1 MTKNNK
7 EKSSFW
13 KKLGLGKNKTSAS
26 SMTSDKNSIK
36 SKRLSTQQLQPPTQA
51 TAPQPPP
58 PLPQPLP
65 EQRAQ
70 KKEPAIMAPRVSL
83 PKIKSQLSI
92 HVDHHDIS
100 STCNESVV
108 TPTAHRKE
116 EKESP
121 IVYATEQPNITRNSD
136 SSFVVV
142 QSNDETPVPPI
153 LVVEEKE
160 DDDDKKKLLETI
172 EQLKIEL
179 ENEKATVNVLQ
190 LQKQAVTKDLD
201 YFELSVDELLT
212 EKTDL
217 LQQLEDEKIK
227 NQQYLDDLNLSL
239 EKQKA
244 TADNAR
250 GQSFAV
256 DQTKLE
262 FESVQEQ
269 WRQEQK
275 DLISEIKTKDK
286 TIRELRTKLNKFTD
300 QVEALQKAM
309 ESLTKSHSE
318 ELSRLAAEKE
328 KLTAW
333 TLHTPSGSP
342 RIQPESVIHPSTAE
356 EEEEE
361 EWSPRP
367 SSVLPIPSSSSS
379 AVAVVQ
385 QDDLDSQL
393 RRLTKQKEK
402 LQSTYS
408 KIPLTGGGPQSRRR
422 KEELEAMLDQVD
434 SQLSKV
440 KQKIRRS

>member
-51 TAPQPPP
+51 TAPP
-58 PLPQPLP
+58 PLPPSLP

-83 PKIKSQLSI
+83 PKIKSQPSI

-100 STCNESVV
+100 STCTESVV
-108 TPTAHRKE
+108 TPTAHQKE

-142 QSNDETPVPPI
+142 QSNDETPAPPI
-153 LVVEEKE
+153 LVVEERE
-160 DDDDKKKLLETI
+160 KLLETI

-275 DLISEIKTKDK
+275 DLMSEINSKDK
-286 TIRELRTKLNKFTD
+286 TIRELRTKLNKSTD

-356 EEEEE
+356 EDEEE
-361 EWSPRP
+361 EWAPRP
-367 SSVLPIPSSSSS
+367 SPVLPIPSSS
-379 AVAVVQ
+379 VAVVQ